1 MLILRG
7 DPKASPPLTL
17 PLLTCGLLTLGSDN
31 RQPVTTTDKMQE
43 NRTDWFM
50 FGIAAVLALFG
61 AMMVYSASAMF
72 ALKETES
79 GSQYTYFYKQI
90 AFTLGGLAAMFVVSK
105 VDYHILQKPWVVY
118 SVCGVTVVLLLTVFG
133 FPATNGAQ
141 RWIRF
146 SGFSFQPSELAKLAL
161 PIFLAYYLTQK
172 EEVVG
177 DLKETVLPC
186 LAGVGIL
193 GGLVFL
199 EKDLGTTIVL
209 CAIFSA
215 VYFAAGARLVHI
227 ATVAAGMVLI
237 GAGAIFFA
245 PWRVARLMAFMDP
258 YKYAADEGYQVV
270 QSLYAIGSGGVFG
283 EGFAK
288 GHQKLFYLPY
298 PYSDFIFSVVGEEL
312 GLVGTLAVVV
322 AFGLLLW
329 RGARA
334 AVLAPDRFGNLLAI
348 GIITGIIVQ
357 ALFNIS
363 VVTSI
368 LPAKGIPLPFIS
380 YGGSSV
386 VVALIGVGI
395 LLNISKFATGREY
408 REEAPRKRVTR
419 RRERMA

>member
-1 MLILRG
+1 MANVESG
-7 DPKASPPLTL
+7 AANWPPAYA
-17 PLLTCGLLTLGSDN
+17 GGSDMTN
-31 RQPVTTTDKMQE
+31 SEK
-43 NRTDWFM
+43 NNIDWFM
-50 FGIAAVLALFG
+50 FGVAAVLALFG

-72 ALKETES
+72 SLKETES
-79 GSQYTYFYKQI
+79 NSQYIYFFKQVG
-90 AFTLGGLAAMFVVSK
+90 FTLAGLAAMYFVSR
-105 VDYHILQKPWVVY
+105 VDYHVFQDPRVVY
-118 SVCGVTVVLLLTVFG
+118 GIAAVTVILLLAVFA
-133 FPATNGAQ
+133 FPPINGAR
-141 RWIRF
+141 RWIRMG
-146 SGFSFQPSELAKLAL
+146 GFSFQPSELSKLAL
-161 PIFLAYYLTQK
+161 PIFLAYYLTKK
-172 EEVVG
+172 EEMVG
-177 DLKETVLPC
+177 DLRAVVLPC
-186 LAGVGIL
+186 LLGFCVL

-227 ATVAAGMVLI
+227 AFVGAAMMLVGI
-237 GAGAIFFA
+237 GAIVFA
-245 PWRVARLMAFMDP
+245 PWRVARMMAFLDP
-258 YKYAADEGYQVV
+258 YKYANDEAYQVV

-334 AVLAPDRFGNLLAI
+334 AVLAPDRFGNLLGI

-386 VVALIGVGI
+386 MVTLIGVGI
-395 LLNISKFATGREY
+395 LLSISRFAVSENSGAAAGRI
-408 REEAPRKRVTR
+408 R
-419 RRERMA
+419 RRDGKAELFRT

>member
-1 MLILRG
+1 M
-7 DPKASPPLTL
+7 
-17 PLLTCGLLTLGSDN
+17 
-31 RQPVTTTDKMQE
+31 VQE
-43 NRTDWFM
+43 RRMDWLM
-50 FGIAAVLALFG
+50 FGIAAALALFG

-72 ALKETES
+72 SLKETES
-79 GSQYTYFYKQI
+79 TSQYTYFYKQI
-90 AFTLGGLAAMFVVSK
+90 GFTIGGLAAMYAVSRI
-105 VDYHILQKPWVVY
+105 DYHFFQKPWVVY
-118 SVCGVTVVLLLTVFG
+118 SIVGGTVFLLLVVFG
-133 FPATNGAQ
+133 FPAINGAR
-141 RWIRF
+141 RWIRI
-146 SGFSFQPSELAKLAL
+146 SGLSFQPSELAKIAL
-161 PIFLAYYLTQK
+161 PIFLAYLLTKK
-172 EEVVG
+172 EEFVG
-177 DLKETVLPC
+177 DLRQVVLPC
-186 LAGVGIL
+186 LLGFGVL
-193 GGLVFL
+193 AGLVFL

-209 CAIFSA
+209 CVIFSA

-227 ATVAAGMVLI
+227 GAVAAGMAAIGI
-237 GAGAIFFA
+237 GAILFA

-258 YKYAADEGYQVV
+258 YKYADDEGYQVV
-270 QSLYAIGSGGVFG
+270 QSLYAIGSGGVLG

-312 GLVGTLAVVV
+312 GLVGTLAVVI

-334 AVLAPDRFGNLLAI
+334 AVLAPDRFGNLLGI

-386 VVALIGVGI
+386 GVTLLGVGI
-395 LLNISKFATGREY
+395 LLNISKFAGSGESKGSKA
-408 REEAPRKRVTR
+408 ESRVSR
-419 RRERMA
+419 ARVKDW

>member
-1 MLILRG
+1 
-7 DPKASPPLTL
+7 
-17 PLLTCGLLTLGSDN
+17 
-31 RQPVTTTDKMQE
+31 
-43 NRTDWFM
+43 M
-50 FGIAAVLALFG
+50 FGIAAMLALFG

-72 ALKETES
+72 SLKETDS
-79 GSQYTYFYKQI
+79 VSQNTYFYKQI
-90 AFTLGGLAAMFVVSK
+90 GFTLIGLVAMYVVSRM
-105 VDYHILQKPWVVY
+105 DYHFFEKSWVVY
-118 SVCGVTVVLLLTVFG
+118 GGIALTCILLLAVFG
-133 FPATNGAQ
+133 FPEINGAR

-146 SGFSFQPSELAKLAL
+146 AGFSFQPSELAKLAL
-161 PIFLAYYLTQK
+161 PIFLAYYLTKK

-177 DLKETVLPC
+177 SIRETVLPC
-186 LAGVGIL
+186 LLGLGLL

-227 ATVAAGMVLI
+227 GAVAGVMVVGGTL
-237 GAGAIFFA
+237 AILLA
-245 PWRVARLMAFMDP
+245 PFRMQRMMAFMDP
-258 YKYAADEGYQVV
+258 FKYADDEAYQVV
-270 QSLYAIGSGGVFG
+270 QSLYAIGSGGVLG

-312 GLVGTLAVVV
+312 GLVGTLAVVI

-334 AVLAPDRFGNLLAI
+334 AVMAPDRFGMLLGI

-363 VVTSI
+363 VVISI

-386 VVALIGVGI
+386 VVTLIGVGI
-395 LLNISKFATGREY
+395 LLSISRFAGEPNRGDAETQ
-408 REEAPRKRVTR
+408 R
-419 RRERMA
+419 RRSKRK